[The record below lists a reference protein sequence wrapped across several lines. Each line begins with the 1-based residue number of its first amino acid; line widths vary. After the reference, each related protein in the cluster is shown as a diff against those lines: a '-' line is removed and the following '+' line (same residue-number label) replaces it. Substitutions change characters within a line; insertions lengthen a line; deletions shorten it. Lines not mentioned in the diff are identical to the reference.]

1 MITSKVSA
9 IGGPMSL
16 IVSGCQEWGVV
27 RVALEMVPT
36 SVDMQDSDI
45 QQGTAG
51 HTRDGLLKHL
61 STSLRC
67 GLPSNARAAE
77 EGAC

>member
-9 IGGPMSL
+9 IGGPMLL
-16 IVSGCQEWGVV
+16 IVSRCWEWGVV
-27 RVALEMVPT
+27 RVPLEMIPT

-51 HTRDGLLKHL
+51 HTRDGVPKHL
-61 STSLRC
+61 STCSGC
-67 GLPSNARAAE
+67 GLPSNAQAVE